1 MKKMTLV
8 LCFVCL
14 TITTFAQNTT
24 GDRILQNAKDKTY
37 QKGEDLSNEAI
48 DKTLNKLEEG
58 VKSVFKKKDKKRGM

>member
-24 GDRILQNAKDKTY
+24 GERILQNAKDKTY

-48 DKTLNKLEEG
+48 DKTLNSSNTVLHFWSGQNYFE
-58 VKSVFKKKDKKRGM
+58 

>member
-24 GDRILQNAKDKTY
+24 GERILQNAKDKTY
-37 QKGEDLSNEAI
+37 QKGEDLSNRSNRQNTE
-48 DKTLNKLEEG
+48 
-58 VKSVFKKKDKKRGM
+58 